1 MISIQCKE
9 VHKEK
14 GWDETR
20 QPCKQVREE
29 KVGMNLLQYTR
40 IFPRWFARMF
50 KRKNLWTSLDK
61 NDIFG
66 QEKSYMRFSEGI
78 LTMYL
83 YKNTSLSMFLYAA
96 LYTMYHAGMLQ
107 DRFLNWFL
115 DRNVTVSQER
125 SVIRF
130 QRRSTTVCPGSN
142 VLNNGI
148 YEDVEFLEIKKYVEN
163 EGKIAFFQHSPSF
176 SKYEA
181 P

>member
-1 MISIQCKE
+1 
-9 VHKEK
+9 
-14 GWDETR
+14 
-20 QPCKQVREE
+20 
-29 KVGMNLLQYTR
+29 MNLLQYTR

-61 NDIFG
+61 NDT
-66 QEKSYMRFSEGI
+66 RFSEGI

-83 YKNTSLSMFLYAA
+83 YKNTILSMFLYAA

-148 YEDVEFLEIKKYVEN
+148 YEDVELLEIKKYVEN
-163 EGKIAFFQHSPSF
+163 EEKIAFFQHSPSL
-176 SKYEA
+176 A
-181 P
+181 NMRPA